1 MKDLNKYL
9 YEDYKES
16 DETNIDYIIKNI
28 KNDKYFNKFIK
39 ICMKYKIYL
48 FHKIDDNY
56 QLRSNKNLM
65 ILINKK
71 KSEITNELGK
81 MILKLHN
88 FDKYLETSTSDNF
101 SDIYDTK
108 NRIDKLYKEF
118 DKNYRYLDELIKML
132 KDKLSDD
139 VLYNLVSSENESPLY
154 QNNNNNNIIE
164 EFSN

>member
-9 YEDYKES
+9 YEDYKET
-16 DETNIDYIIKNI
+16 DDTNINFIIKNT

-48 FHKIDDNY
+48 FQKISNKY
-56 QLRSNKNLM
+56 ELKSNKNIV

-71 KSEITNELGK
+71 KSEITNEFGK

-101 SDIYDTK
+101 SEIYDTK
-108 NRIDKLYKEF
+108 NKIDNLYKEF
-118 DKNYRYLDELIKML
+118 DKNYRYLDQLIKML

-139 VLYNLVSSENESPLY
+139 ILHNLVSSEYNIPSHI
-154 QNNNNNNIIE
+154 NNNNIIE

>member
-9 YEDYKES
+9 YEDYKET
-16 DETNIDYIIKNI
+16 DDTNINFILKNT
-28 KNDKYFNKFIK
+28 KTDRYFNKFIK

-48 FHKIDDNY
+48 FHKISNKY
-56 QLRSNKNLM
+56 ELKSNKNIV

-71 KSEITNELGK
+71 KSEITNEFGK

-101 SDIYDTK
+101 SEIYDTK
-108 NRIDKLYKEF
+108 NKIDNLYKEF
-118 DKNYRYLDELIKML
+118 DKNYRYLDQLIKML

-139 VLYNLVSSENESPLY
+139 VLHKLVSSDYNIPS
-154 QNNNNNNIIE
+154 NINNNNNIIE

>member
-1 MKDLNKYL
+1 
-9 YEDYKES
+9 
-16 DETNIDYIIKNI
+16 
-28 KNDKYFNKFIK
+28 
-39 ICMKYKIYL
+39 MKYKIYL
-48 FHKIDDNY
+48 FHKVDNKFE
-56 QLRSNKNLM
+56 LRSNKNLM

-101 SDIYDTK
+101 SEIYDTK
-108 NRIDKLYKEF
+108 NKIDLLYKDF

-132 KDKLSDD
+132 KDKLNDD
-139 VLYNLVSSENESPLY
+139 VLYNLVNSENESPLY
-154 QNNNNNNIIE
+154 INTNNNIIE

>member
-9 YEDYKES
+9 YEDYKET
-16 DETNIDYIIKNI
+16 DDTNINFIIKNT
-28 KNDKYFNKFIK
+28 KNDRYFNKFIK

-48 FHKIDDNY
+48 FQKISNKY
-56 QLRSNKNLM
+56 ELKSNKNIV

-71 KSEITNELGK
+71 KSEITNEFGK

-101 SDIYDTK
+101 SEIYDTK
-108 NRIDKLYKEF
+108 NKIDNLYKEF
-118 DKNYRYLDELIKML
+118 DKNYRYLDQLIKML

-139 VLYNLVSSENESPLY
+139 ILHNLVSSEYNIPSHI
-154 QNNNNNNIIE
+154 NNNNIIE

>member
-48 FHKIDDNY
+48 FHKVDDKY

-81 MILKLHN
+81 MILTG
-88 FDKYLETSTSDNF
+88 F
-101 SDIYDTK
+101 
-108 NRIDKLYKEF
+108 R
-118 DKNYRYLDELIKML
+118 
-132 KDKLSDD
+132 
-139 VLYNLVSSENESPLY
+139 
-154 QNNNNNNIIE
+154 
-164 EFSN
+164 